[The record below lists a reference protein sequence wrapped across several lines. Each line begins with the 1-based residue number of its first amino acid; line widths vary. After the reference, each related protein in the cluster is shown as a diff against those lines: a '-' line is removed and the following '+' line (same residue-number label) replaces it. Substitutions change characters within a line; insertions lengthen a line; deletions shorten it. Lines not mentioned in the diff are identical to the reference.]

1 VERTGLGIRA
11 GNVMVTVRDYNT
23 LNHLKWALERIDTK
37 EQDIVVM
44 SARVSQFGSAAYDLS
59 TEQIFSDYEQ
69 QLFTRAV
76 SVAEGFGK
84 HVSLLVVP
92 ARDPWSAIVQTANN
106 LEASA
111 VVSGISSKMTAQ
123 EQAFYLGHA
132 WEAMPEP
139 KRQFIFQVVYP
150 DQKVD
155 TFHIGPHTP
164 SLKTEDVHLVHRLW
178 LNITREPGLE
188 TLHHHDIL
196 TEALT
201 RFARE
206 YSGQDRQDILEE
218 LRKQSGA
225 TVTTRALGGDGADSG
240 LIKANV
246 LPPEEPAP
254 DPKKSNDDGPPTP
267 PVVGP

>member
-1 VERTGLGIRA
+1 
-11 GNVMVTVRDYNT
+11 
-23 LNHLKWALERIDTK
+23 
-37 EQDIVVM
+37 M
-44 SARVSQFGSAAYDLS
+44 SARVSQFGTAAYDLS

-76 SVAEGFGK
+76 SVAENFGK

-106 LEASA
+106 LESSA
-111 VVSGISSKMTAQ
+111 VVSGLSSKMSAQ

-139 KRQFIFQVVYP
+139 KRQFIFQVIYP
-150 DQKVD
+150 NLKVD

-206 YSGQDRQDILEE
+206 YAGHDRQDILKD
-218 LRKQSGA
+218 LRKASGM
-225 TVTTRALGGDGADSG
+225 TVTSRALGDDGGG
-240 LIKANV
+240 LTKANV
-246 LPPEEPAP
+246 LPPGVPKP
-254 DPKKSNDDGPPTP
+254 DAEKKDEGPPTP

>member
-1 VERTGLGIRA
+1 
-11 GNVMVTVRDYNT
+11 
-23 LNHLKWALERIDTK
+23 
-37 EQDIVVM
+37 
-44 SARVSQFGSAAYDLS
+44 
-59 TEQIFSDYEQ
+59 
-69 QLFTRAV
+69 
-76 SVAEGFGK
+76 
-84 HVSLLVVP
+84 
-92 ARDPWSAIVQTANN
+92 VQTANN

-111 VVSGISSKMTAQ
+111 VVSGLSSKMTAQ

-150 DQKVD
+150 ESRVY

-206 YSGQDRQDILEE
+206 YSGHDRQDILRD
-218 LRKQSGA
+218 LRKASGA
-225 TVTTRALGGDGADSG
+225 TVTSRALGDSG
-240 LIKANV
+240 QWSSSSVAHPIENAV
-246 LPPEEPAP
+246 PDSPASDEPAP
-254 DPKKSNDDGPPTP
+254 DKNDEGPPSP
-267 PVVGP
+267 PMVGP

>member
-1 VERTGLGIRA
+1 
-11 GNVMVTVRDYNT
+11 MVTVRDYNT
-23 LNHLKWALERIDTK
+23 LNHLRWALERIDTK

-111 VVSGISSKMTAQ
+111 VVSGISSKMSAQ

-150 DQKVD
+150 DLKVD

-206 YSGQDRQDILEE
+206 YAGHDRQDILRE
-218 LRKQSGA
+218 LRKQSGV
-225 TVTTRALGGDGADSG
+225 TVTTRALGDSDG
-240 LIKANV
+240 LTKANV
-246 LPPEEPAP
+246 LPPGTPQPETK
-254 DPKKSNDDGPPTP
+254 DSDDGPPTP
-267 PVVGP
+267 PVAGP

>member
-1 VERTGLGIRA
+1 
-11 GNVMVTVRDYNT
+11 M
-23 LNHLKWALERIDTK
+23 
-37 EQDIVVM
+37 
-44 SARVSQFGSAAYDLS
+44 
-59 TEQIFSDYEQ
+59 
-69 QLFTRAV
+69 
-76 SVAEGFGK
+76 
-84 HVSLLVVP
+84 VP

-111 VVSGISSKMTAQ
+111 VVSGLSSKMSAQ

-139 KRQFIFQVVYP
+139 KRQFIFQVVHP
-150 DQKVD
+150 DQVD

-164 SLKTEDVHLVHRLW
+164 SLKTEDIHLVHRLW

-206 YSGQDRQDILEE
+206 YAGHDRQDILRE
-218 LRKQSGA
+218 LRNASGV
-225 TVTTRALGGDGADSG
+225 TVTSRVLGDSG
-240 LIKANV
+240 NWSGPSVVHPVGPTLGPARPATDKNKNENDENDEGPAN
-246 LPPEEPAP
+246 
-254 DPKKSNDDGPPTP
+254 P